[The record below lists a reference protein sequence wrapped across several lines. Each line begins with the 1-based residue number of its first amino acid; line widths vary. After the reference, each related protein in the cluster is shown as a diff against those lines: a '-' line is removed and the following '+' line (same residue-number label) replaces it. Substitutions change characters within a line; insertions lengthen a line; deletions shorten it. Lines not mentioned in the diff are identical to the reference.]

1 MCRFSVTSPSSESP
15 TSLTLSKQET
25 LSLLTPQK
33 SRKEPEECDSLA
45 DYIFFFWLSFILLL
59 EIFLVFEE
67 DEEDPFKED
76 LVQFCIETFVPFVP
90 SCLCCTTNDL

>member
-45 DYIFFFWLSFILLL
+45 DYIFFF
-59 EIFLVFEE
+59 LVEFHSPIG
-67 DEEDPFKED
+67 D
-76 LVQFCIETFVPFVP
+76 I
-90 SCLCCTTNDL
+90 SCF

>member
-67 DEEDPFKED
+67 DEEEKKQNVESFYLFSNWPFI
-76 LVQFCIETFVPFVP
+76 FCLFCSGIV
-90 SCLCCTTNDL
+90 